1 MPLVILL
8 GLLIFI
14 TNFYK
19 KDLFLVGRRWQN
31 LIEDS
36 FGFVLKIIHSQM
48 GREGLYFFPI
58 VLTLFFFIFV
68 CNLISLTPFGIALT
82 SHIINIFLLTSSIAI
97 SIFLKGFI
105 TQESSFLKLFVPEAP
120 LLLLLLLVPI
130 ELFSYMIRALSMAI
144 RLSANI
150 LAGHTLVFIVSN
162 FLLLI
167 FSLNKLFFSITFLSF
182 LAIFLLE
189 FGVAFLQAYVFI
201 VLFCIYM
208 NDSITLL
215 LINARVF

>member
-1 MPLVILL
+1 L
-8 GLLIFI
+8 
-14 TNFYK
+14 
-19 KDLFLVGRRWQN
+19 LFL
-31 LIEDS
+31 
-36 FGFVLKIIHSQM
+36 F
-48 GREGLYFFPI
+48 
-58 VLTLFFFIFV
+58 
-68 CNLISLTPFGIALT
+68 
-82 SHIINIFLLTSSIAI
+82 
-97 SIFLKGFI
+97 FLKGFI
-105 TQESSFLKLFVPEAP
+105 TQQSSFLKLFVPEAP

-167 FSLNKLFFSITFLSF
+167 FTVNKLFFSITFLSF

-208 NDSITLL
+208 NDSINVITH
-215 LINARVF
+215 